1 MAERQD
7 QADDNAVTMVGAG
20 SAGTDAV
27 TRERRDRAES
37 DAALAVRLGRV
48 EAEALRARAVAL
60 GVSGR
65 SADAR
70 GREAL
75 RKSSAPAVRRAA
87 ASALGKLIDRA
98 PDLRGLLIVSLT
110 AAVAREERPQ
120 VLQYLLKTLRKC
132 ADALTVLQLDVVRDV
147 VRNPNHPDYARQA
160 ANEVL
165 SAAEAAAETR
175 KARLRHWCTR
185 CRRVVTEEEAKRS
198 QARYGKTYCFHCL
211 EEKMHEDA
219 TFETDVESA
228 KRLRTV
234 DEVAVQSKGEKR
246 IGDWLAMKGIA
257 YRYDARMLIA
267 GGERIRPDFYLPE
280 FDLYIEY
287 WGMDTP
293 EYLASRQRKQILY
306 QRERKKLISLSFRDL
321 ERLEEALEE
330 KLSRHIP
337 RL

>member
-1 MAERQD
+1 MD
-7 QADDNAVTMVGAG
+7 ADALL
-20 SAGTDAV
+20 TD
-27 TRERRDRAES
+27 RPSRAEAVPVDS
-37 DAALAVRLGRV
+37 LGRAEAEVALDDRLGRAD
-48 EAEALRARAVAL
+48 AEALRARAVAL

-65 SADAR
+65 SSDAR
-70 GREAL
+70 ELEAL
-75 RKSSAPAVRRAA
+75 LKSPAPAVRRAA

-98 PDLRGLLIVSLT
+98 PNLRGLLIVSLT

-132 ADALTVLQLDVVRDV
+132 TDALTVLQLDVVRDV
-147 VRNPNHPDYARQA
+147 ARNPNHPDYVRQV

-165 SAAEAAAETR
+165 ATAEMAAETR

-185 CRRVVTEEEAKRS
+185 CRRIVTEEEAKRS
-198 QARYGKTYCFHCL
+198 QTHYGKPYCFHCL

-219 TFETDVESA
+219 AFETDVESA

-246 IGDWLAMKGIA
+246 IGDWLAAKGIA

-321 ERLEEALEE
+321 ERLEETLEE
-330 KLSRHIP
+330 KLSHHIP

>member
-1 MAERQD
+1 MAERRD

-20 SAGTDAV
+20 SAETDAV
-27 TRERRDRAES
+27 TRERQDRAEA
-37 DAALAVRLGRV
+37 DAAQVDRLGRA

-60 GVSGR
+60 GASGR
-65 SADAR
+65 SSDAR
-70 GREAL
+70 ELEAFL
-75 RKSSAPAVRRAA
+75 KSPAPAVRRAA

-165 SAAEAAAETR
+165 TAAEAAAETR
-175 KARLRHWCTR
+175 RARLRHWCTR
-185 CRRVVTEEEAKRS
+185 CRRVVTEEE
-198 QARYGKTYCFHCL
+198 
-211 EEKMHEDA
+211 
-219 TFETDVESA
+219 A

-246 IGDWLAMKGIA
+246 IGDWLAAKGIA

-306 QRERKKLISLSFRDL
+306 QRERKKLISLSFRDF

-330 KLSRHIP
+330 KLSHHIP
-337 RL
+337 CL

>member
-1 MAERQD
+1 M
-7 QADDNAVTMVGAG
+7 
-20 SAGTDAV
+20 
-27 TRERRDRAES
+27 DRLPPA
-37 DAALAVRLGRV
+37 

-60 GVSGR
+60 GANGR
-65 SADAR
+65 SSDAR
-70 GREAL
+70 ELEAL
-75 RKSSAPAVRRAA
+75 LKSSAPSVRRAA

-98 PDLRGLLIVSLT
+98 SDLRRLLVVPVTVAI
-110 AAVAREERPQ
+110 AREERPQ
-120 VLQYLLKTLRKC
+120 VLQYLLKTLRRC
-132 ADALTVLQLDVVRDV
+132 ADALTAVQVDVVRDV
-147 VRNPNHPDYARQA
+147 VRNPNHPDYVWTA

-165 SAAEAAAETR
+165 AAAETADEAR

-198 QARYGKTYCFHCL
+198 QAHYGKPYCFHCL

-219 TFETDVESA
+219 AFETDVEAA

-246 IGDWLAMKGIA
+246 IGDWLAAKGIA

-293 EYLASRQRKQILY
+293 EYVASRQRKQVLY

-321 ERLEEALEE
+321 GRLEETLEE

>member
-1 MAERQD
+1 
-7 QADDNAVTMVGAG
+7 MVCLPPA
-20 SAGTDAV
+20 
-27 TRERRDRAES
+27 
-37 DAALAVRLGRV
+37 

-60 GVSGR
+60 GASGC
-65 SADAR
+65 SSDAR
-70 GREAL
+70 ELEAL
-75 RKSSAPAVRRAA
+75 LKSPAPVVRRAA

-98 PDLRGLLIVSLT
+98 SDLRRLLVVPVT
-110 AAVAREERPQ
+110 AAVAQEARPQ

-147 VRNPNHPDYARQA
+147 VRNPNHPDYVRHA

-165 SAAEAAAETR
+165 AAAEAR

-185 CRRVVTEEEAKRS
+185 CRRIVTEEEATRS
-198 QARYGKTYCFHCL
+198 QAHYGKPYCFHCL

-219 TFETDVESA
+219 AFETNVEAA

-246 IGDWLAMKGIA
+246 IGDWLAAKGIA

-293 EYLASRQRKQILY
+293 EYVASRQRKQVLY

-330 KLSRHIP
+330 KLSHHIP